1 MSAADAGGRQSASR
15 ARRDSTP
22 KVDDVVDAMKRSAVP
37 SWLLLVLLLVA
48 LLAERPLVGG
58 AAVGKSGTASGGR
71 GVKGKS
77 RP

>member
-1 MSAADAGGRQSASR
+1 
-15 ARRDSTP
+15 
-22 KVDDVVDAMKRSAVP
+22 MKRSAVP